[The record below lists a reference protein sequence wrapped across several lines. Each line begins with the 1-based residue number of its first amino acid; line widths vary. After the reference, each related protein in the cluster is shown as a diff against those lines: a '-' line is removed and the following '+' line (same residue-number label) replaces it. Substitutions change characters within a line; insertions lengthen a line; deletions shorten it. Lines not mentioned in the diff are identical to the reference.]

1 MAQACYSFAAAE
13 AAHPSVFIGL
23 IRCSVSSM
31 IGGDLEVGILLQES
45 QAL

>member
-1 MAQACYSFAAAE
+1 MARACYSFAAAE
-13 AAHPSVFIGL
+13 AAHSSVFIGL

-31 IGGDLEVGILLQES
+31 IGGDLEVGIFLQEP